1 MSAKLIIGPLV
12 AGFSCW
18 RSPLKLTTQ
27 ACVNSYVGLFFALL
41 ILLLIV
47 GGGALIW
54 HLSAT
59 AEFARAPLE
68 AKG

>member
-1 MSAKLIIGPLV
+1 
-12 AGFSCW
+12 
-18 RSPLKLTTQ
+18 
-27 ACVNSYVGLFFALL
+27 VNSYVGLFFALL